1 MDMKRKPELVRRSDD
16 DAPDWHGDSPP
27 ILALRA
33 AIAQMAA
40 ARAGRISL
48 REMRHVA
55 EREAI
60 ARALREHQ
68 GQVPAAAASL
78 GISRAQLY
86 RLIGR
91 FHLELRPESSDSK
104 RESIAVEV

>member
-16 DAPDWHGDSPP
+16 AALDWHGDSPP

-48 REMRHVA
+48 REMRQVA

-60 ARALREHQ
+60 TRALREHQ

-91 FHLELRPESSDSK
+91 FRLDLHPEFSGNE
-104 RESIAVEV
+104 REAMAAEA

>member
-1 MDMKRKPELVRRSDD
+1 MDMNRKPDLAVLAADSST
-16 DAPDWHGDSPP
+16 DWHGDSAP

-40 ARAGRISL
+40 SRAGRISL
-48 REMRHVA
+48 REMRQVA

-91 FHLELRPESSDSK
+91 FRLDLHPEFGEDE
-104 RESIAVEV
+104 REALPAEA

>member
-1 MDMKRKPELVRRSDD
+1 MDMKRKPESVLRSGNP
-16 DAPDWHGDSPP
+16 APDWHGDSPP

-40 ARAGRISL
+40 AKAGRISL
-48 REMRHVA
+48 REMRQVT

-60 ARALREHQ
+60 VRALREHQ

-78 GISRAQLY
+78 DISRAQLY

-91 FHLELRPESSDSK
+91 FRLELHPDFSGSE
-104 RESIAVEV
+104 REALAAEA

>member
-1 MDMKRKPELVRRSDD
+1 MDMKRKPGLVLVSGDA
-16 DAPDWHGDSPP
+16 APDWQGDSPP

-48 REMRHVA
+48 REMRHIA

-60 ARALREHQ
+60 TRALREHQ

-91 FHLELRPESSDSK
+91 FRLDLHPDFSGSE
-104 RESIAVEV
+104 REAIAAEA

>member
-1 MDMKRKPELVRRSDD
+1 MDMKTKPEFIGRGIDA
-16 DAPDWHGDSPP
+16 APDWHADSAP
-27 ILALRA
+27 IRALRE

-48 REMRHVA
+48 REMRQVA

-60 ARALREHQ
+60 TRALREHQ

-91 FHLELRPESSDSK
+91 FRLDLHPEFSDG
-104 RESIAVEV
+104 EGEPVALQA

>member
-1 MDMKRKPELVRRSDD
+1 MDMKRKPSLVLLSGDA
-16 DAPDWHGDSPP
+16 APDGQAESPSV
-27 ILALRA
+27 LALRA

-40 ARAGRISL
+40 ARSGQISL
-48 REMRHVA
+48 REMRHIA

-60 ARALREHQ
+60 FRALREHQ

-91 FHLELRPESSDSK
+91 FRLDPRPDQDAGE
-104 RESIAVEV
+104 REKLAAEA

>member
-1 MDMKRKPELVRRSDD
+1 MDMKRKPEPIFRSGDA
-16 DAPDWHGDSPP
+16 APDWHGDSPP

-40 ARAGRISL
+40 AKAGQISL

-60 ARALREHQ
+60 TRALRAHQ

-91 FHLELRPESSDSK
+91 FRLELHPGLNAGEPEALAA
-104 RESIAVEV
+104 EA

>member
-1 MDMKRKPELVRRSDD
+1 MDINRKPELVLHSADS
-16 DAPDWHGDSPP
+16 APNWHGESAP

-40 ARAGRISL
+40 ARAGQMSL
-48 REMRHVA
+48 RELRHVA
-55 EREAI
+55 ERETI
-60 ARALREHQ
+60 TRALREHQ
-68 GQVPAAAASL
+68 GQVPAAALSL

-91 FHLELRPESSDSK
+91 FRLDLHTDFSSRP
-104 RESIAVEV
+104 REAMAAEA

>member
-1 MDMKRKPELVRRSDD
+1 MDMKRKPELVHRRGE
-16 DAPDWHGDSPP
+16 DAPDWQGDSPP

-48 REMRHVA
+48 REMRQVA

-60 ARALREHQ
+60 SRALREHQ

-91 FHLELRPESSDSK
+91 FRLDLHPDFSDAH
-104 RESIAVEV
+104 EPLAAEA